1 MMRLFAAALAFGL
14 SLSALQVTPAQA
26 EDRGYLGHGRLI
38 TNDVLGDGYDRW
50 RTGSVALS
58 YLWGPDWQGQRPDA
72 FGQMLEL
79 RFNAEILGPENLFT
93 PAAGDRPYAQ
103 AFTMGLHSH
112 FMAGEAEVALGG
124 DVTVTGPQLGFDD
137 VQEVFH
143 DALGGRDP
151 SPATKAAQISNDV
164 HATAVMEMGRTY
176 RFRAGGTALR
186 PFVEAR
192 VGVETM
198 VRAGADVMFGG
209 LGQGGL
215 MLREP
220 VTGQLYKAID
230 DDTKGLKF
238 VLGGDV
244 AYVAD
249 SIFLPSSRGYR
260 LTDTRNRL
268 RAGVHWEGAKGSK
281 LFYGVTW
288 LDKEFKAQRETQVVG
303 SVRLDLKF

>member
-1 MMRLFAAALAFGL
+1 MTRLFAAVMATVVALTGL
-14 SLSALQVTPAQA
+14 ATKSVLA
-26 EDRGYLGHGRLI
+26 EERQYIGHGRLI

-58 YLWGPDWQGQRPDA
+58 YVWGPEWQGQRPDA

-79 RFNAEILGPENLFT
+79 RFNAEILGPENLAT
-93 PAAGDRPYAQ
+93 PAVGDRPYAQ

-112 FMAGEAEVALGG
+112 FMAGAAEVALGA

-137 VQEVFH
+137 VQEALH
-143 DALGGRDP
+143 DVMGGRDP
-151 SPATKAAQISNDV
+151 SPATKAGQIGNDV
-164 HATAVMEMGRTY
+164 HAAAVMEVGRTY
-176 RFRAGGTALR
+176 RVGPGTGLR

-192 VGVETM
+192 LGGESM

-220 VTGQLYKAID
+220 VTGHLYKAVD
-230 DDTKGLKF
+230 DQTHGLTF
-238 VLGGDV
+238 VLGGDL

-249 SIFLPSSRGYR
+249 SVFLPSNRGYR

-268 RAGVHWEGAKGSK
+268 RAGVHWESAKGSK

-288 LDKEFKAQRETQVVG
+288 LDKEFKAQREAQVVG

>member
-1 MMRLFAAALAFGL
+1 MMRLFAAALALGL
-14 SLSALQVTPAQA
+14 SLSALQMTPAGA
-26 EDRGYLGHGRLI
+26 EGRGYLGHGRLI

-58 YLWGPDWQGQRPDA
+58 YLWGPDWQGQRPDG

-79 RFNAEILGPENLFT
+79 RFNAEILGPENL
-93 PAAGDRPYAQ
+93 AAPGVGDRPYAQ
-103 AFTMGLHSH
+103 MLTMGLHSH
-112 FMAGEAEVALGG
+112 FMAGAAEVALGA
-124 DVTVTGPQLGFDD
+124 DVTVTGPQLGLDD
-137 VQEVFH
+137 VQEVLH
-143 DALGGRDP
+143 DFLGGLDP
-151 SPATKAAQISNDV
+151 SPATKAAQIGNDV
-164 HATAVMEMGRTY
+164 YATAVLEMGRSY
-176 RFRAGGTALR
+176 RVGNGTTLR
-186 PFVEAR
+186 PFIEAR
-192 VGVETM
+192 LGVESM

-268 RAGVHWEGAKGSK
+268 RAGFHWEGAKGSK

>member
-1 MMRLFAAALAFGL
+1 MTRLFAAVMATACALTGL
-14 SLSALQVTPAQA
+14 TMKPAQA
-26 EDRGYLGHGRLI
+26 EGRQYLGHGRLI

-58 YLWGPDWQGQRPDA
+58 YVWGPEWQGQRPDRL
-72 FGQMLEL
+72 GQMLEL
-79 RFNAEILGPENLFT
+79 RFNTEILGPENLFT
-93 PAAGDRPYAQ
+93 PAVGDRPYAQ

-112 FMAGEAEVALGG
+112 FIAGEAEVALGG

-143 DALGGRDP
+143 DVLGGRDP

-176 RFRAGGTALR
+176 RFGRGTGLR

-192 VGVETM
+192 LGTESM
-198 VRAGADVMFGG
+198 VRAGADMMFGG

-230 DDTKGLKF
+230 DAGDGFSF

-268 RAGVHWEGAKGSK
+268 RAGVHWESAKGSK

-288 LDKEFKAQRETQVVG
+288 LDKEFKAQRESQIVG
-303 SVRLDLKF
+303 SLRLDLKF